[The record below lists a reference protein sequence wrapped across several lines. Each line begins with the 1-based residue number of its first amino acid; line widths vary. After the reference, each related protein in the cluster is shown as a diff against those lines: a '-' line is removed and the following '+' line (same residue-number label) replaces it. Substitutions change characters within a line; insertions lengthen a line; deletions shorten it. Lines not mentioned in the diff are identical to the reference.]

1 MSDEGFHEIQLS
13 GKQLVFLFMSAVV
26 LAVVI
31 FLLGVDVGR
40 GVPGA
45 AGDTAVA
52 VNGAPAEPSAGD
64 AAAGG
69 TTAVAE
75 PELSYHELL
84 LGETAP
90 AGAPAGESAAPAQPA
105 APPAISEP
113 AGTPPP
119 TAAPPVTAGQWVLQM
134 GAYSTRAVA
143 DDQVAKLKQLKAPA
157 FVLAPTAASPDK
169 LFRVRVGPYADRAEA
184 EQAKSRLERQG
195 FPSLITR

>member
-52 VNGAPAEPSAGD
+52 VAGAAADTTPPGD
-64 AAAGG
+64 ASAASDVIP
-69 TTAVAE
+69 AAD
-75 PELSYHELL
+75 PELSYHDLL
-84 LGETAP
+84 LGEPAA
-90 AGAPAGESAAPAQPA
+90 AGAPAAARGAAPPPISEPTEA
-105 APPAISEP
+105 APPA
-113 AGTPPP
+113 
-119 TAAPPVTAGQWVLQM
+119 AAPPAAAGQWVLQM

-143 DDQVAKLKQLKAPA
+143 DDQVDKLKQLNVPA
-157 FVLAPTAASPDK
+157 FVLVPTASSPDK
-169 LFRVRVGPYADRAEA
+169 LFRVRVGPYADRADA
-184 EQAKSRLERQG
+184 EQDKSRLERQG
-195 FPSLITR
+195 FSPLITR